1 MVQSAPASEIAA
13 LILRGFD
20 DYREQF
26 REITD
31 GARARFEQA
40 QWQEAQRASAQR
52 INLYEEK
59 VAETV
64 AGLRAGL
71 ADSELLDVE
80 RWPIIKSAYI
90 AQIDLRLDDELAETW
105 FNSIFCGL
113 FSHDNISDGT
123 MFVHTTRP
131 SLRAHA
137 RAPYT
142 RTYRPG
148 GDLRQALEKIFDDYR
163 FDVPYDDRERDL
175 ERIDALLH
183 SNLPDWVC
191 KDPDLAIELI
201 GSVFYRNKGAYL
213 VGRLFTPDEQ
223 WPLVFPLLHREGHG
237 IQFDTVIT
245 DEAEVSIIFSFT
257 RSYFMVDVPVPAELV
272 AFLKRLL
279 PGKHLAELYT
289 SIGFY
294 KQGKSEF
301 YRALINHLA
310 TTDDRFVMA
319 PGVRG
324 MVMSVFTLPGF
335 NTVFK
340 IIKDRFNPSKSVDHA
355 TVIQK
360 YQLVKNHD
368 RVGRL
373 ADTQQFADFRF
384 PVSKFEPEC
393 LAELLEVAP
402 STVVMEGDV
411 VLIRHCWTERRM
423 TPLNIYLENASEA
436 QTREALNDY
445 GLAIK
450 QLAAANIFPG
460 DMLLKNFGVTRHGRV
475 VFYDYDEIC
484 YLTEVNFRYIPEPRF
499 PEDEMSSEPWYSVG
513 PNDVFPEE
521 FPRFLFVDLNQ
532 RRLFAKLHGNLYDAV
547 FAQGIEGGA
556 AGGTVAGQAA
566 AEGGVV
572 AARVVYRAAQRGQRP
587 GRVAAGV
594 ELQAGEPGFRQH
606 VLQAHTFG
614 DAAPGAVG
622 LVDLGGAAQLAF
634 QAVAGDVRR
643 GDQAV
648 RGQFGVG
655 LRFAFPDVQRH
666 FQVGAAFEQAAQGLV
681 VDHRATA
688 GVDQPGAGTQGGQ
701 AGFIQQVAGR
711 VFAVA
716 VQRSVQADHVG
727 LGQQPFQR
735 DEFAVRLARL
745 ARRIADQHFPA
756 QPAQHL
762 HQPPADLPGADHPIG
777 AFGQVG
783 AAHLGHRQQAAE
795 HVVHHPAGVAAG
807 CAGPGDAGLGEVVEV
822 EVVGADGA
830 GADEAHRRAGQRGA
844 ADLGDR
850 AHQQHVD
857 LGQRR
862 AVDGAPGQAANGAM
876 VGEEGVDHGNVFI
889 GENTHADLRERGC
902 TL

>member
-1 MVQSAPASEIAA
+1 M
-13 LILRGFD
+13 
-20 DYREQF
+20 
-26 REITD
+26 
-31 GARARFEQA
+31 
-40 QWQEAQRASAQR
+40 
-52 INLYEEK
+52 
-59 VAETV
+59 

-142 RTYRPG
+142 PHLPAGRRPAPG
-148 GDLRQALEKIFDDYR
+148 AGEDLRRLPLRRALR
-163 FDVPYDDRERDL
+163 RPRARPRTDRRTAAQQPAGL
-175 ERIDALLH
+175 G
-183 SNLPDWVC
+183 VQ
-191 KDPDLAIELI
+191 DPDLAIELI

-532 RRLFAKLHGNLYDAV
+532 RRLFAKLHGNLYDAK
-547 FAQGIEGGA
+547 
-556 AGGTVAGQAA
+556 
-566 AEGGVV
+566 
-572 AARVVYRAAQRGQRP
+572 YW
-587 GRVAAGV
+587 
-594 ELQAGEPGFRQH
+594 
-606 VLQAHTFG
+606 
-614 DAAPGAVG
+614 
-622 LVDLGGAAQLAF
+622 
-634 QAVAGDVRR
+634 
-643 GDQAV
+643 
-648 RGQFGVG
+648 
-655 LRFAFPDVQRH
+655 
-666 FQVGAAFEQAAQGLV
+666 QGLQEQIREGKV
-681 VDHRATA
+681 ID
-688 GVDQPGAGTQGGQ
+688 
-701 AGFIQQVAGR
+701 
-711 VFAVA
+711 VFPYRR
-716 VQRSVQADHVG
+716 QETPEQL
-727 LGQQPFQR
+727 LG
-735 DEFAVRLARL
+735 
-745 ARRIADQHFPA
+745 
-756 QPAQHL
+756 
-762 HQPPADLPGADHPIG
+762 
-777 AFGQVG
+777 
-783 AAHLGHRQQAAE
+783 
-795 HVVHHPAGVAAG
+795 
-807 CAGPGDAGLGEVVEV
+807 
-822 EVVGADGA
+822 
-830 GADEAHRRAGQRGA
+830 
-844 ADLGDR
+844 
-850 AHQQHVD
+850 
-857 LGQRR
+857 
-862 AVDGAPGQAANGAM
+862 
-876 VGEEGVDHGNVFI
+876 
-889 GENTHADLRERGC
+889 
-902 TL
+902 